1 MSFHLAHDILWIHCM
16 QPASHY
22 DAMINDM
29 SGLGVKP
36 FLPALIMVNIGQQL
50 HLRIVLHL
58 ISILRK
64 EEAR

>member
-1 MSFHLAHDILWIHCM
+1 M